1 MTNALPEDSEK
12 RRFVERM
19 FDGIAS
25 RYDLMNRLMTFGIDR
40 GWRRAALAA
49 LDIDSTSTVL
59 DLGCGTGDLSRG
71 AAACGAR
78 VLGIDLSAAMLRLAA
93 DADRDS
99 TYIRSDA
106 SVLPVRD
113 ASVDGVISG
122 FAVRNFISFDDVVR
136 DCARVLKPG
145 GRVVWL
151 EVDVP
156 RTRAMRAGFDLYFKH
171 VMPRIGGLVSSG
183 YAYSYLADSLAYLPD
198 DERFRRLHESAGFER
213 VEKIRLTAGAAQLV
227 TAVRKCPSAVAV
239 SDAEPDASRE
249 GGARIAG

>member
-1 MTNALPEDSEK
+1 MATALPKDTEK

-25 RYDLMNRLMTFGIDR
+25 RYDLMNRLMTLGIDR
-40 GWRRAALAA
+40 SWRRAALAT
-49 LDIDSTSTVL
+49 LDVDSTSTVL
-59 DLGCGTGDLSRG
+59 DLGCGTGDLTRA

-78 VLGIDLSAAMLRLAA
+78 VLGIDLSAGMLRLAA
-93 DADRDS
+93 AADREG
-99 TYIRSDA
+99 TYFRSDA
-106 SVLPVRD
+106 AVLPVRD
-113 ASVDGVISG
+113 ASIDGVVSG
-122 FAVRNFISFDDVVR
+122 FAVRNFISFEDVVGE
-136 DCARVLKPG
+136 CARVLKPG

-198 DERFRRLHESAGFER
+198 DERFRQLHESAGFER
-213 VEKIRLTAGAAQLV
+213 IEKVRLTAGAAQLV
-227 TAVRKCPSAVAV
+227 TAVRKRSN
-239 SDAEPDASRE
+239 ASVEAGARAAGE
-249 GGARIAG
+249 GGSRVAG